1 MLNKTRK
8 ELGKS
13 RRWIVKI
20 GSAIVTDEGR
30 GLDAKAIGAWA
41 EQIAALHR
49 QGKELLLVSS
59 GAVAEGMRRL
69 GWSER
74 PKALY
79 ELQAAAAVGQM
90 GLVQAYES
98 QFDRHGIRT
107 AQVLLTHE
115 DAADRKRY
123 LNARSTLGA
132 LLNLRVIPVIN
143 ENDTVAFEEI
153 RVRDTDTL
161 GALAANLVEA
171 DLYII
176 LTDQQGLFDQD
187 PRRHRDARFLS
198 EVSAGDPKLE
208 TMASGSAGNL
218 GRGGMLTKVQ
228 AAAKAAR
235 SGASTL
241 VVDGREPGVLERIAR
256 GEEIGT
262 LFRPGQSPIAARKT
276 WLAARLKVSGR
287 LRLDEGAAHVLK
299 TSGSSLLPVGVTG
312 VEGEFSRGELVAC
325 LGPDGAEVAR
335 GLVNYNAAD
344 ARRIIGKY
352 TTEIEAVLGYID
364 EQELIHRDN
373 LVVYDGWRLG

>member
-13 RRWIVKI
+13 RRWVVKI

-30 GLDAKAIGAWA
+30 GLDARAISAWA

-49 QGKELLLVSS
+49 QGKQLLLVSS

-98 QFDRHGIRT
+98 QFDHHGIRT

-153 RVRDTDTL
+153 RLGDNDTL
-161 GALAANLVEA
+161 GALAANLIEA
-171 DLYII
+171 DLYVI
-176 LTDQQGLFDQD
+176 LTDQQGLYDRD
-187 PRRHRDARFLS
+187 PRHYPEARLLG

-208 TMASGSAGNL
+208 AMASGSAGNL

-241 VVDGREPGVLERIAR
+241 VVSGWEPDVLERIAR

-262 LFRPGQSPIAARKT
+262 LFRPSQSPIAARKT

-287 LRLDEGAAHVLK
+287 LRLDAGAAHVLK
-299 TSGSSLLPVGVTG
+299 TSGRSLLPVGVTA
-312 VEGEFSRGELVAC
+312 VEGVFSRGDLVAC

-364 EQELIHRDN
+364 AQELIHRDN
-373 LVVYDGWRLG
+373 LVVDDGWRLS